1 MLFVLYLDSKML
13 RSNMKKMVFLDMI
26 LVGAEH
32 EKTVVEMIIYFFL
45 PGSSVVKTSSFDPLS
60 VDNYFVK

>member
-32 EKTVVEMIIYFFL
+32 EKTVVEMIISFF
-45 PGSSVVKTSSFDPLS
+45 SAW
-60 VDNYFVK
+60 